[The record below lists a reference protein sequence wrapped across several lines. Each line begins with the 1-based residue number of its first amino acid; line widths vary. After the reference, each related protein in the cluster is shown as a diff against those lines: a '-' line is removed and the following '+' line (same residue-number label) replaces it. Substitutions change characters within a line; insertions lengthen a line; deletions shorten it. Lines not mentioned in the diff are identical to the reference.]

1 METLRKELSPEERQ
15 ANIDRLINR
24 LITNKKEALAEIQAD
39 FQRPEV
45 QNLFKKIRN
54 KKSNEKASIGI

>member
-39 FQRPEV
+39 FKRPEV
-45 QNLFKKIRN
+45 QKLFEQMRN
-54 KKSNEKASIGI
+54 KKLYENI

>member
-54 KKSNEKASIGI
+54 KKSHEKANIGV

>member
-15 ANIDRLINR
+15 ANIDRTINR

-39 FQRPEV
+39 FQKTRGA
-45 QNLFKKIRN
+45 KI
-54 KKSNEKASIGI
+54 I